1 MWDALVYFSPS
12 THFTVQ
18 PSSLNI
24 LLFIVSISSSLLPH
38 RTANRRG
45 AAACRPSAV
54 SAELSGRRVPKSNKQ
69 RLQSSHRTLLS
80 PQILVAFDTIHVLI
94 NLSLASMSFN
104 DLERGSTGSPR
115 PNRPKANTPLPLY
128 HAPGGSSRIS
138 PHDDDDDNDSSD
150 NRQRHSALSDDDK
163 TQLKRLSD
171 GVGAQIFK
179 INSNTAAIQKLIKLA
194 ETPRPSSHSGSSSD
208 RDWTKRAHELVESTR
223 SVVKVTTPQLKQ
235 LSDLILSLGDS
246 CPPQYKLT
254 LSKLQRDFEEALQT
268 FAMAQKQS
276 ARKSKE
282 ELEGAKRAVQR
293 GAAAAGGQSR
303 SLLIDEEEQGRD
315 GGAQEGDF
323 DGQQQQQ
330 QQQQQGQQLATS
342 QAGPS
347 LAELEFQETLIAER
361 EVEIREIESGI
372 HELNEIFRDLGAIV
386 QEQGGM
392 IDNIEY
398 NIGEIA
404 TNTEGADR
412 ELVTAQEYQRKAG
425 KRAACLLLIV
435 GFVISVVLLAI
446 LS

>member
-1 MWDALVYFSPS
+1 M
-12 THFTVQ
+12 
-18 PSSLNI
+18 
-24 LLFIVSISSSLLPH
+24 
-38 RTANRRG
+38 
-45 AAACRPSAV
+45 
-54 SAELSGRRVPKSNKQ
+54 
-69 RLQSSHRTLLS
+69 
-80 PQILVAFDTIHVLI
+80 
-94 NLSLASMSFN
+94 
-104 DLERGSTGSPR
+104 
-115 PNRPKANTPLPLY
+115 
-128 HAPGGSSRIS
+128 
-138 PHDDDDDNDSSD
+138 
-150 NRQRHSALSDDDK
+150 
-163 TQLKRLSD
+163 
-171 GVGAQIFK
+171 
-179 INSNTAAIQKLIKLA
+179 
-194 ETPRPSSHSGSSSD
+194 
-208 RDWTKRAHELVESTR
+208 
-223 SVVKVTTPQLKQ
+223 VKVTTPQLKQ

-330 QQQQQGQQLATS
+330 QQQQLATS

-435 GFVISVVLLAI
+435 GFVISVVLLAVSTSIETSSGAAALSDLVPLFSARRFSVDTSGTCSGPPPVHDTSLDTLWASLLVTSASFYCINI
-446 LS
+446 LNATTKLSAAKKPVTAMNRIE

>member
-1 MWDALVYFSPS
+1 MKRVEATNPDRRSP
-12 THFTVQ
+12 
-18 PSSLNI
+18 PLDRC
-24 LLFIVSISSSLLPH
+24 L
-38 RTANRRG
+38 
-45 AAACRPSAV
+45 AV
-54 SAELSGRRVPKSNKQ
+54 RCS
-69 RLQSSHRTLLS
+69 
-80 PQILVAFDTIHVLI
+80 
-94 NLSLASMSFN
+94 
-104 DLERGSTGSPR
+104 
-115 PNRPKANTPLPLY
+115 
-128 HAPGGSSRIS
+128 
-138 PHDDDDDNDSSD
+138 
-150 NRQRHSALSDDDK
+150 
-163 TQLKRLSD
+163 
-171 GVGAQIFK
+171 
-179 INSNTAAIQKLIKLA
+179 
-194 ETPRPSSHSGSSSD
+194 
-208 RDWTKRAHELVESTR
+208 HELVESTR

-235 LSDLILSLGDS
+235 LSDLILSLGES

-303 SLLIDEEEQGRD
+303 SLLIDEEEQGRE
-315 GGAQEGDF
+315 GGAQDGDF
-323 DGQQQQQ
+323 DSQQ
-330 QQQQQGQQLATS
+330 QQQQQGQQMATS

-435 GFVISVVLLAI
+435 GFVISVVLLAVSTVTERSSSVAA
-446 LS
+446 LV